1 VGRAIVT
8 RLIWTEVTRLLSRRF
23 TGIALVLLLLGL
35 AGSQLVLNDAL
46 SPLSGDQLATAE
58 RAYQHAHQEWVTEH
72 EQDEQD
78 CRETGAQPDECVVPE
93 PSLVDFRR
101 SPTPFNEAT
110 GAALKLSAVLVGLVA
125 FIIAASFIGAEYS
138 SGSITSWLTFV
149 PRRGQVFWS
158 KLLTVSGFAALL
170 AVLCATLVFDV
181 ALALA
186 HLHGS
191 RVESVRELLEMG
203 ARGVLPAVVLAI
215 VGFCLGLLSR
225 HTAGAIGALLALI
238 LIWFIRIGP
247 LSSLGW
253 AQRITPWTPDGN
265 IAAIVDHGYTYSV
278 PVEKATPDGVI
289 LDVVEHAVS
298 LTHGMIYWSI
308 ALALLITCSLLIF
321 HRRDVT

>member
-1 VGRAIVT
+1 MT
-8 RLIWTEVTRLLSRRF
+8 RLIWPEVTRLLSRRF

-46 SPLSGDQLATAE
+46 SPLSGEQLATAE
-58 RAYQHAHQEWVTEH
+58 RAYKQAHQEWVTEH
-72 EQDEQD
+72 EQNEQD
-78 CRETGAQPDECVVPE
+78 CRGTGAPPDECLVPE
-93 PSLVDFRR
+93 PSLVDFTG
-101 SPTPFNEAT
+101 SPTPFKEAT
-110 GAALKLSAVLVGLVA
+110 GAVLKLSAVLVGLVA
-125 FIIAASFIGAEYS
+125 FMIAASFIGAEYS

-170 AVLCATLVFDV
+170 GVLCATLVFDV
-181 ALALA
+181 ALGLA

-191 RVESVRELLEMG
+191 RVESVRELIEMG
-203 ARGVLPAVVLAI
+203 ARSVLPAVVLAI

-225 HTAGAIGALLALI
+225 HTAGAIGVLLALI

-278 PVEKATPDGVI
+278 PVEKATPDGVS

-298 LTHGMIYWSI
+298 LTHGMVYWSI

-321 HRRDVT
+321 HRRDVV